1 METNYQF
8 NSKIFE
14 KSLKETQSDRSNL
27 VLLDHQLLKHNRT
40 LGIKK
45 MNSKEIYSIIIPSKV
60 NISTSRIYF
69 EKKNFVSIIFNGK
82 TYTNFR
88 VKLL

>member
-45 MNSKEIYSIIIPSKV
+45 MNSKEIYSIIISSKV
-60 NISTSRIYF
+60 NKPTSRIYF
-69 EKKNFVSIIFNGK
+69 EKKFLSVVFNGK
-82 TYTNFR
+82 TCTHFR
-88 VKLL
+88 AKSL